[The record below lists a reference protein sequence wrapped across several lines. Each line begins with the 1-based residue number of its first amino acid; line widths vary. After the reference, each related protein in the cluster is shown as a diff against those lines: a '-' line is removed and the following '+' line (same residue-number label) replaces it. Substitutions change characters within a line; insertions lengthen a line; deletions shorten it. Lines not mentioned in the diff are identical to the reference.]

1 MQLKGHNDRNRHEQN
16 KEWAYSVGFS
26 VEHEPHHHH
35 QHQHVKVSSRGPPKQ
50 SHAEDHTEQTK
61 AASGKDH
68 RWRTGR
74 LHSREDHHRADF
86 NLRLICEKHL
96 QHQQELCHISID
108 FKKAFSRIWR
118 AALWAAIKK
127 YISVNVM
134 QVDEAIL
141 RALFNTE
148 LKVRQS
154 QA

>member
-1 MQLKGHNDRNRHEQN
+1 M
-16 KEWAYSVGFS
+16 
-26 VEHEPHHHH
+26 
-35 QHQHVKVSSRGPPKQ
+35 KVSPWGPPKQ
-50 SHAEDHTEQTK
+50 SHAEAHTEQTE

-74 LHSREDHHRADF
+74 LQSREDHHRADF
-86 NLRLICEKHL
+86 NLKLICEKHL
-96 QHQQELCHISID
+96 QHQQDLCHVSID
-108 FKKAFSRIWR
+108 FKKAFSRILR